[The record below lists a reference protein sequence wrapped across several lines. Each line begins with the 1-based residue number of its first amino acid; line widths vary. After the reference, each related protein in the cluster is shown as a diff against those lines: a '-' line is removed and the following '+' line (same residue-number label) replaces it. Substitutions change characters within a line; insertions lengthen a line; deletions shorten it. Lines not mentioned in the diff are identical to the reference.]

1 MSGRKKARD
10 QRGLQKE
17 RQRLFAFL
25 DVNSKHVGDM
35 IDIYSLC
42 LTTILFVYTLE
53 YTQINRATHFSLAA
67 SPNQAGGISI

>member
-25 DVNSKHVGDM
+25 NVK
-35 IDIYSLC
+35 
-42 LTTILFVYTLE
+42 E
-53 YTQINRATHFSLAA
+53 K
-67 SPNQAGGISI
+67 